1 MMGPHITI
9 TISSA
14 ETHHQKSAQD
24 STRKQMHT
32 LTTSH
37 RKVRYISALSSR
49 WSTGKQRD
57 AGFNDSLIT
66 LRVLEMGVG

>member
-37 RKVRYISALSSR
+37 RKVSALSSR
-49 WSTGKQRD
+49 WSTGKQRN